1 MMRVHFQRDFTEQLV
16 KLISLLRARQEMQAV
31 RDRFRSIHATKRR
44 VVRFPEFQ
52 ILFLTIVEQAVYTSE
67 SRHN

>member
-1 MMRVHFQRDFTEQLV
+1 
-16 KLISLLRARQEMQAV
+16 MQAV